1 MAMVAGGFGGGAAK
15 GQVRVYVEEG
25 DGMAECGDIARLM
38 RWQHVSESDWLSML
52 VVDQDM

>member
-1 MAMVAGGFGGGAAK
+1 MAMVAGRFGGGAAK